1 MKVKSKQQ
9 RDFKKTLEFIPNYLD
24 IGPRGGS
31 LPDGAL
37 PLGIAHVCGACFD
50 VLERFIKPIVR
61 PESRT
66 PISEKVYRLFI
77 VKATR

>member
-50 VLERFIKPIVR
+50 VQHF
-61 PESRT
+61 
-66 PISEKVYRLFI
+66 LFLHTWEVCI
-77 VKATR
+77 APCCVV